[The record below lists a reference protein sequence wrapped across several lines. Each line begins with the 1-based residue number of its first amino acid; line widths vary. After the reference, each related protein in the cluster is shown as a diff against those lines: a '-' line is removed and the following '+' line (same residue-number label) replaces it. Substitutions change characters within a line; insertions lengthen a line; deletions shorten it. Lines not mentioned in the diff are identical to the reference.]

1 MPEQQRPLKVFLCH
15 AHVDKDS
22 AKQLYNHLIRDGVD
36 AWLDKEKLL
45 GGANWEFEIRKAVRE
60 CDIFLVCVS
69 EQFTQRLRRKN
80 FAQTEVGIALNE
92 AELKPREQ
100 IYIVPVRLEN
110 CAVPKSLQR
119 WHWVDLFEPDGYER
133 LIRSLNKRI
142 EELREIETG
151 QGNINQPNI
160 SVVVSGDVTGNL
172 IIGNDNS
179 IQTSFPPPILPEKR
193 KSPNISWKLSD
204 AHQNGQ
210 SYISIDILNKE
221 NFPIRC
227 YCYIKSVELDG
238 ILRDDI
244 KNEIAKYTN
253 RVSWLGGSDDNG
265 TKNIDPMGSGRLNLV
280 SLSNQS
286 LLMSHLRFE
295 TAKGPRYKSH
305 TGEFF
310 LPFGNYTISLGLS
323 CTVDGTVFR
332 DIPIA
337 ASFEYFEE
345 HRPNDGKMSA
355 LAEIPQALQLSSKDE
370 SVHQSTEFIDQSK
383 KSVSTVIKED
393 VHEKAHRKLKPEYIV
408 AIIGLIG
415 TILAA
420 LIGILPQ
427 VLPPVPAPTATNMPS
442 ATLSPVQIFPKPTS
456 IVFPTA
462 TPSPSLTATLTQTPG
477 KTETSTPIPTELVDA
492 RGVAMRLIPAGTFSM
507 GMEDGPE
514 FDQPVN
520 LVYLNSYYL
529 DQYEVSNSHYR
540 QCVTAGACISPKDA
554 EFENYA
560 DYLNSPTYDDYPVVN
575 VSWYQAKA
583 YCEWRGARLPTEA
596 EWEKAARGD
605 SGFIFPWGNN
615 FVTTNLNFCDKN
627 CSQSWAML
635 EADDGY
641 AYTAPVTA
649 FPWGQSSYGLYN
661 MSGNVAEWVD
671 DWYQAYPGGNP
682 AASADFGETDKVVRG
697 GSWFD
702 PPPFMIR
709 ADHRFS
715 LWPEASY
722 DLVGFRCARDTN
734 Q

>member
-15 AHVDKDS
+15 AHVDKDA
-22 AKQLYNHLIRDGVD
+22 AKQLYDSLIRDGVD

-92 AELKPREQ
+92 AELKPKEQ

-142 EELREIETG
+142 EELKEFDSAQGMPG
-151 QGNINQPNI
+151 QGNI
-160 SVVVSGDVTGNL
+160 SVVISGQVGGNV
-172 IIGNDNS
+172 IVGNDN
-179 IQTSFPPPILPEKR
+179 
-193 KSPNISWKLSD
+193 
-204 AHQNGQ
+204 A
-210 SYISIDILNKE
+210 
-221 NFPIRC
+221 
-227 YCYIKSVELDG
+227 
-238 ILRDDI
+238 
-244 KNEIAKYTN
+244 
-253 RVSWLGGSDDNG
+253 
-265 TKNIDPMGSGRLNLV
+265 
-280 SLSNQS
+280 LSNTLAEPLSNRSSDES
-286 LLMSHLRFE
+286 LPDSNASSKSFAPQKIKQASELVKQANNTLE
-295 TAKGPRYKSH
+295 TPDYLANKAQTDLAETQKS
-305 TGEFF
+305 FK
-310 LPFGNYTISLGLS
+310 P
-323 CTVDGTVFR
+323 
-332 DIPIA
+332 
-337 ASFEYFEE
+337 E
-345 HRPNDGKMSA
+345 HRVA
-355 LAEIPQALQLSSKDE
+355 I
-370 SVHQSTEFIDQSK
+370 
-383 KSVSTVIKED
+383 
-393 VHEKAHRKLKPEYIV
+393 IV
-408 AIIGLIG
+408 AIIGAIA

-420 LIGILPQ
+420 LIGIWPQ
-427 VLPPVPAPTATNMPS
+427 IFSPSPAPTATNMPS
-442 ATLSPVQIFPKPTS
+442 ATLSPVQVFPKPTS
-456 IVFPTA
+456 IVFPTV
-462 TPSPSLTATLTQTPG
+462 TPSPSLTATVTQTPG

-529 DQYEVSNSHYR
+529 DQFEVSNSHYR

-554 EFENYA
+554 EFETYA

-575 VSWYQAKA
+575 VSWYQAKV

-596 EWEKAARGD
+596 EWEKAARGA

-649 FPWGQSSYGLYN
+649 FQWGQSSYGLYN

-715 LWPEASY
+715 LWSEASY

>member
-15 AHVDKDS
+15 AHVDKDA
-22 AKQLYNHLIRDGVD
+22 AKQLYDRLIRDGVD

-92 AELKPREQ
+92 AELKPKEQ

-119 WHWVDLFEPDGYER
+119 WHWVDLFESDGYER

-142 EELREIETG
+142 EELRDVKSDQDKIG
-151 QGNINQPNI
+151 QPYI
-160 SVVVSGDVTGNL
+160 SIVVSGDVNGNL
-172 IIGNDNS
+172 IVGNDNS
-179 IQTSFPPPILPEKR
+179 IQSSGKQSTLEKSEAVLPPADLPSTSETLP
-193 KSPNISWKLSD
+193 
-204 AHQNGQ
+204 
-210 SYISIDILNKE
+210 NK
-221 NFPIRC
+221 P
-227 YCYIKSVELDG
+227 S
-238 ILRDDI
+238 
-244 KNEIAKYTN
+244 
-253 RVSWLGGSDDNG
+253 S
-265 TKNIDPMGSGRLNLV
+265 
-280 SLSNQS
+280 
-286 LLMSHLRFE
+286 
-295 TAKGPRYKSH
+295 
-305 TGEFF
+305 
-310 LPFGNYTISLGLS
+310 
-323 CTVDGTVFR
+323 
-332 DIPIA
+332 
-337 ASFEYFEE
+337 
-345 HRPNDGKMSA
+345 
-355 LAEIPQALQLSSKDE
+355 LAEAYLVHAKKQQLGSIAPTSEAYK
-370 SVHQSTEFIDQSK
+370 T
-383 KSVSTVIKED
+383 
-393 VHEKAHRKLKPEYIV
+393 ARKLNPAYVV
-408 AIIGLIG
+408 AIISAIA
-415 TILAA
+415 TIIAA
-420 LIGILPQ
+420 LIGIWPQ
-427 VLPPVPAPTATNMPS
+427 VFPAVPAPTATNMPS
-442 ATLSPVQIFPKPTS
+442 ATLSPVQSFPKPTS

-462 TPSPSLTATLTQTPG
+462 TPSASPTATLIQTPG
-477 KTETSTPIPTELVDA
+477 KTETSTPIPTELVDD

-529 DQYEVSNSHYR
+529 DQFEVSNSHYR

-596 EWEKAARGD
+596 EWEKAARGT

-615 FVTTNLNFCDKN
+615 FITTNLNFCDKN

-641 AYTAPVTA
+641 VYTAPVTA

-671 DWYQAYPGGNP
+671 DWYQAYPGGNS

-722 DLVGFRCARDTN
+722 DLVGFRCARDVN
-734 Q
+734 P